1 MKKAELKNK
10 IADILEIDSSEV
22 KDAFD
27 FSLREEF
34 DSLAVLGLIAFFSE
48 SFGKKF
54 STAELRGLTTLKSL
68 MDLVGAEN
76 FED

>member
-1 MKKAELKNK
+1 MKKTELKKK
-10 IADILEIDSSEV
+10 IADILEIDPSEV
-22 KDAFD
+22 TDAFD

-48 SFGKKF
+48 NFGKKF
-54 STAELRGLTTLKSL
+54 STAELRGLTTLQSL
-68 MDLVGAEN
+68 MKLVGLEQ